1 MTEKEYRQHPAISRS
16 QLFKLR
22 ESPEKFRY
30 YMDNPEQPTPAL
42 VFGQLLHAMVL
53 QPDTVDR
60 DFAVA
65 PICDRR
71 TTVGKK
77 LWAEFEEQAESKT
90 VVTADMIEQ
99 AIAMRDKL
107 LNDELFR
114 NLLTGEK
121 EKPFFWTDDLTGEQ
135 CKCRA
140 DIIYQ
145 TILTDPQTGERYPA
159 VEVVDLKTTDNAK
172 TNAFSHSI
180 DKYGYDFQA
189 GMYLEGIKKNMPETG
204 VVDGVEKPIVF
215 SFVFVAIEKKPPYS
229 INVMYAENDVLTR
242 GFDLFR
248 EYIGT
253 YHYCKTTN
261 NWYGYMGKLGVI
273 NTLSLPAY
281 LAKTVE

>member
-22 ESPEKFRY
+22 ESPEKFKWA
-30 YMDNPEQPTPAL
+30 MEHPEPATPAL

-53 QPDTVDR
+53 QPETVDEQ
-60 DFAVA
+60 FAVA

-99 AIAMRDKL
+99 AVAMRDKL
-107 LNDELFR
+107 LSDELFR

-189 GMYLEGIKKNMPETG
+189 GMYLEGIKKNMPGTG
-204 VVDGVEKPIVF
+204 VVDGIEKPVVF

>member
-1 MTEKEYRQHPAISRS
+1 MTEREYREHPAISRS

-22 ESPEKFRY
+22 ESPEKFKWA
-30 YMDNPEQPTPAL
+30 MEHPEPATPAL

-60 DFAVA
+60 DFAV
-65 PICDRR
+65 
-71 TTVGKK
+71 TTFGRKTKTFDKQQSELEEGITLVTES
-77 LWAEFEEQAESKT
+77 EFEQAVE
-90 VVTADMIEQ
+90 
-99 AIAMRDKL
+99 MRDKL

-121 EKPFFWTDDLTGEQ
+121 EKPFFWTDNLTGEQ

-204 VVDGVEKPIVF
+204 VVDGIEKPVVF

>member
-1 MTEKEYRQHPAISRS
+1 MTELEYREHPAISRS

-22 ESPEKFRY
+22 ESPEKFKWA
-30 YMDNPEQPTPAL
+30 MDHPEPATPAL

-53 QPDTVDR
+53 QPETVDR
-60 DFAVA
+60 DFAV
-65 PICDRR
+65 
-71 TTVGKK
+71 TTFGRKAKTFDKHQSELEEGITLVTES
-77 LWAEFEEQAESKT
+77 EFEQAVE
-90 VVTADMIEQ
+90 
-99 AIAMRDKL
+99 MRDKL

-204 VVDGVEKPIVF
+204 VVDGIEKPVVF

-281 LAKTVE
+281 LSKTV